1 MRNTNVQQTK
11 EITRRDAG
19 NTLAKNIVNNQILI
33 QQEETTTQGLT
44 AWGKKQQNNA

>member
-19 NTLAKNIVNNQILI
+19 NTSAKNIVNNQILI